1 MRCVRREGGES
12 VRCVRCELRE
22 GGERPEGG
30 WGECEEGAG
39 GGWVVGGGGGGLEG
53 CCEGVLVLLVM

>member
-1 MRCVRREGGES
+1 M
-12 VRCVRCELRE
+12 CE
-22 GGERPEGG
+22 ERPEGG